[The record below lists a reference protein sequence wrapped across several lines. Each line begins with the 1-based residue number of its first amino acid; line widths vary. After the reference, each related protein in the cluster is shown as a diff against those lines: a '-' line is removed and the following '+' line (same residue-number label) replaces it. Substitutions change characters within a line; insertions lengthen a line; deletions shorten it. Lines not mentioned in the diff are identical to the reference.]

1 MSAAVERLK
10 GSITALITPFKNG
23 EFDEQA
29 FKRLVE
35 WQIAEGTDGL
45 VPVGTT
51 GESPTLSHKEHMR
64 VVELCVETARGRVP
78 VIAGA
83 GSNSTR
89 EAIELTRH
97 AKQVGADAALSVA
110 PYYNKPTQDGL
121 YRHFAAI
128 AEAVD
133 LPIVLYNIPGRS
145 IVEISVET
153 MAKLAEIP
161 NIVGVK
167 DATGNLARA
176 SRDRAALP
184 KSFVRLSGDDA
195 TALGFM
201 AHGGVGCI
209 SVTSNVAPRASR
221 RVPGRLPRPGNYA
234 KALAIQDRLMA
245 LHDALFCE
253 ASPAPTKY
261 AASLLG
267 LCDDEVRLPIVAL
280 VRHRGARPSG
290 RRWRPRSS
298 STPDHGQEEGRRS
311 EDRRRQPQGASSLL
325 Y

>member
-1 MSAAVERLK
+1 MPTAVERLK
-10 GSITALITPFKNG
+10 GSITALITPFKSG
-23 EFDEQA
+23 EVDEQA

-110 PYYNKPTQDGL
+110 PYYNKPTQEGL

-153 MAKLAEIP
+153 MVKLAEIP
-161 NIVGVK
+161 NIVG
-167 DATGNLARA
+167 G
-176 SRDRAALP
+176 
-184 KSFVRLSGDDA
+184 
-195 TALGFM
+195 
-201 AHGGVGCI
+201 
-209 SVTSNVAPRASR
+209 
-221 RVPGRLPRPGNYA
+221 
-234 KALAIQDRLMA
+234 
-245 LHDALFCE
+245 
-253 ASPAPTKY
+253 
-261 AASLLG
+261 
-267 LCDDEVRLPIVAL
+267 
-280 VRHRGARPSG
+280 
-290 RRWRPRSS
+290 
-298 STPDHGQEEGRRS
+298 
-311 EDRRRQPQGASSLL
+311 
-325 Y
+325 